1 MTEHPVIEPRRKGR
15 SGTQTML
22 IPSRNMLSAALR
34 ELPAGRFTDAGIVRR
49 SLAEQHGADACCPV
63 TVQRLLVDISA
74 DSDAPYWRAVDPD
87 RALAKRTIGGPAAIR
102 NKLAQ
107 ERE

>member
-1 MTEHPVIEPRRKGR
+1 MAEHPVIEPRRKGR
-15 SGTQTML
+15 SGTQSML

-34 ELPAGRFTDAGIVRR
+34 QLPAGQLTDAGIVRR
-49 SLAEQHGADACCPV
+49 SLADQYGADACCPV
-63 TVQRLLVDISA
+63 TVQRLLVA